1 MQNALTSLSSKL
13 ASSINDV
20 QADIVATQEQLLS
33 GKKTLTPGINGV
45 VTRLTSQASAYQI
58 VVQNITAASNAVNV
72 AQSGL
77 TSISEIISQMKNLA
91 SQASSVGMSDSDRQ
105 SLNTTFA
112 NLAGQVANLGVS
124 ANFNGNNLLDP
135 TTAASLQV
143 STDITGANANPTV
156 INAIDVPAF
165 ATTLQGLNINTVADA
180 QASIT
185 ALQTQ
190 LDAVSTA
197 QSSLSASSVALKA
210 QSKNASALSD
220 GLTQVVGSVQNIDS
234 TLLQAQLQQFNNQ
247 QSIDYYLVS
256 QMNQAAAAALT
267 IFR

>member
-13 ASSINDV
+13 ASSINEV
-20 QADIVATQEQLLS
+20 QADIVSVQEQLAS

-77 TSISEIISQMKNLA
+77 SSISEIVSQMKNLA

-135 TTAASLQV
+135 AIPSVQV
-143 STDITGANANPTV
+143 TTDITGANANPTV
-156 INAIDVPAF
+156 INAIDVPTIAS
-165 ATTLQGLNINTVADA
+165 TLQGLNINTVADA